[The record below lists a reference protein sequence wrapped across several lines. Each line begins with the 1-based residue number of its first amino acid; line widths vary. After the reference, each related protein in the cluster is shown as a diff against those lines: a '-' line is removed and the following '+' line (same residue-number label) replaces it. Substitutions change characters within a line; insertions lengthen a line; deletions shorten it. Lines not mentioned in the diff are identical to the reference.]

1 MRNLHFPMVQKND
14 IKMRNQAIQTPSP
27 FAQKSN
33 IHRSSFIIHLFL
45 VGLCFCF
52 FSCAPV
58 TAQKATKTTA
68 SAKVK
73 YDESLYDAVKWRNL
87 GPHRGGRS
95 AAVAGVAGK
104 PNLYYMGAAGG
115 GVWKTEDGGQTWNN
129 ISDGFF
135 GGSIGAV
142 TVSEYDPNVIYVG
155 GGEVTVRGNM
165 SYGYGMWKSV
175 DAGKTWTSIGLD
187 KTYHIPRIRVHPKN
201 PDLVYAAALG
211 NVFAS
216 SNERGIYRSKNG
228 GDTWEKVLFVN
239 KDAGGCDLILDP
251 NNPRII
257 YASTW
262 NINRTPY
269 SLESGGPGSALW
281 KSTDGGDNWTEISK
295 NEGFPT
301 GTLGIIGVTVS
312 PVNSNKVFAQVEAE
326 KGGLFMSSNA
336 GKTWS
341 LINDTRDLR
350 QRAWYYSRI
359 YADPQDE
366 DVIYG
371 LNVQFHK
378 SKDGGKSFKTIRTP
392 HGDHHDMWIAPED
405 PTRFVIADDGGA
417 QVTFDGGTNFSTY
430 MNQPTA
436 QYYRVTT
443 DDAFPYRIYVA
454 QQDNSTQRIAHRSG
468 GGSIGEDDWEVS
480 AGCECGHI
488 AIDPRNNEVVYGG
501 CYDGFIGRLDH
512 RNDQTRI
519 INVYPDLPM
528 GWGADGM
535 KYRFQWN
542 FPIFISPHDP
552 NKLYTA
558 SNHLHLSTN
567 EGQSWEVIS
576 PDLTRND
583 PAKQV
588 SSGGPITQDNTSVEY
603 YCTIFAAA
611 ESPRVE
617 GLLWTGSD
625 DGRVNISKD
634 GGKNW
639 TDVTPTGAPKWL
651 MWNSIEPDPHSDGGA
666 YLAGT
671 LYKAGDFRPY
681 LYKTKDYG
689 QTWTKIINGIDN
701 QHFTRVVRADPNKQG
716 ILYAGTETG
725 MYISFDDGANFQPF
739 QMNLPIVPITDL
751 TIKNDNLIAATQG
764 RSVWM
769 IDDLTVIHQMSDAVA
784 KADMHLFKPMDSYR
798 MGGFQNPK
806 PRNEGMNRR
815 PGVLVNFNLKDT
827 SLLKDVS
834 LSFYEADGDLIRTYS
849 TKAKEKADKLKVEK
863 GSNQFAWNMT
873 YPAAKKFDG
882 MIMWWSSLS
891 GPQAVPGDYKVT
903 MKVGDKEQT
912 QSFKILKDPRSEVS
926 LADIQKQFDFIK
938 GVGEKLTETH
948 ETIIDIRKVRD
959 QLNNYK
965 KLIGDDEDKKEIGE
979 LADEIN
985 EKMKKV
991 EEALYQTKNRSRQD
1005 PLNFPVRL
1013 NNKLGHLNSLIQ
1025 RGDYPPT
1032 DQMIEVRDAITEKID
1047 TQLAEFESIKN
1058 TDLPKFNQLVK
1069 DKAVDAIVLKKK
1081 DAAM

>member
-1 MRNLHFPMVQKND
+1 MRSLHFP
-14 IKMRNQAIQTPSP
+14 
-27 FAQKSN
+27 FL
-33 IHRSSFIIHLFL
+33 FI
-45 VGLCFCF
+45 GLCFCF

-58 TAQKATKTTA
+58 TAQKVSKSTNAN
-68 SAKVK
+68 VK

-115 GVWKTEDGGQTWNN
+115 GVWKTEDGGQSWNN
-129 ISDGFF
+129 ISDGYF
-135 GGSIGAV
+135 GGSIGSVA
-142 TVSEYDPNVIYVG
+142 VSEYDPNVIYVG

-175 DAGKTWTSIGLD
+175 DAGQTWKSVGLD
-187 KTYHIPRIRVHPKN
+187 KTYHIPRIRIHPKN

-211 NVFAS
+211 NVFGS
-216 SNERGIYRSKNG
+216 SNERGVYRSKNG
-228 GDTWEKVLFVN
+228 GETWEKVLFVN

-251 NNPRII
+251 NNARII

-269 SLESGGPGSALW
+269 SLESGGDGSALW
-281 KSTDGGDNWTEISK
+281 KSTDGGDTWKEISK
-295 NEGFPT
+295 N
-301 GTLGIIGVTVS
+301 
-312 PVNSNKVFAQVEAE
+312 
-326 KGGLFMSSNA
+326 
-336 GKTWS
+336 
-341 LINDTRDLR
+341 
-350 QRAWYYSRI
+350 SRI

-371 LNVQFHK
+371 LNVRFHK
-378 SKDGGKSFKTIRTP
+378 SKDGGKSFKTMRTP
-392 HGDHHDMWIAPED
+392 HGDHHDLWIAPED
-405 PTRFVIADDGGA
+405 PKRMAVADDGGV
-417 QVTFDGGTNFSTY
+417 QISFSGGTNWSTY

-443 DDAFPYRIYVA
+443 DNAFPYRIYVA
-454 QQDNSTQRIAHRSG
+454 QQDNSTQRIAHRSE
-468 GGSIGEDDWEVS
+468 GGSIGEDDWEVT
-480 AGCECGHI
+480 AGGESGHI

-501 CYDGFIGRLDH
+501 SYDGFFVRLDH
-512 RNDQTRI
+512 RTDKARI
-519 INVYPDLPM
+519 INVHPDLPM

-567 EGQSWEVIS
+567 EGQSWELVS

-583 PAKQV
+583 PEKQV

-603 YCTIFAAA
+603 YCTIFAAG

-625 DGRVNISKD
+625 DGRVNVSKD
-634 GGKNW
+634 GGKTW
-639 TDVTPTGAPKWL
+639 TDVTPAGAPKWL
-651 MWNSIEPDPHSDGGA
+651 MWNSIDPDPHSDGGA

-671 LYKAGDFRPY
+671 LYKGGDFRPY

-689 QTWTKIINGIDN
+689 QTWTKIVNGIDN
-701 QHFTRVVRADPNKQG
+701 QHFTRVLRADPSKQG
-716 ILYAGTETG
+716 LLYAGTETG
-725 MYISFDDGANFQPF
+725 MYISFNDGANWQPF

-751 TIKNDNLIAATQG
+751 AIKHDNLIAATQG

-769 IDDLTVIHQMSDAVA
+769 IDDLTVLHQMSDAVA
-784 KADMHLFKPMDSYR
+784 KADVHLFKPMDSYR
-798 MGGFQNPK
+798 MGGWQNPK
-806 PRNEGMNRR
+806 PRNEGMNH
-815 PGVLVNFNLKDT
+815 PGGVMVNFNLKDT

-834 LSFYEADGDLIRTYS
+834 LSFYESDGDLIRTYS
-849 TKAKEKADKLKVEK
+849 TKAKEKADKLKVAK
-863 GSNQFAWNMT
+863 GGNQFSWNMT

-882 MIMWWSSLS
+882 MIMWWASLN

-903 MKVGDKEQT
+903 LKVGEVEQS
-912 QSFKILKDPRSEVS
+912 QDFKILKDPRSEVS
-926 LADIQKQFDFIK
+926 MADIQKQFDFIK
-938 GVGEKLTETH
+938 GVGDKLTETH

-985 EKMKKV
+985 EKMEKV
-991 EEALYQTKNRSRQD
+991 EKALYQTKNRSGQD

-1032 DQMIEVRDAITEKID
+1032 DGMIQVREELTKRID
-1047 TQLAEFESIKN
+1047 EQLLEFEAIKN
-1058 TDLPKFNQLVK
+1058 TDLPAFNKLVK
-1069 DKAVDAIVLKKK
+1069 EKAVDAIVLKKK
-1081 DAAM
+1081 DSAM

>member
-1 MRNLHFPMVQKND
+1 MRNLHFP
-14 IKMRNQAIQTPSP
+14 
-27 FAQKSN
+27 FL
-33 IHRSSFIIHLFL
+33 FI
-45 VGLCFCF
+45 GLCFCF

-58 TAQKATKTTA
+58 TAQKVTKST

-73 YDESLYDAVKWRNL
+73 FDESLYDAVKWRNL
-87 GPHRGGRS
+87 GPFRGGRS
-95 AAVAGVAGK
+95 SAVAGVAGK
-104 PNLYYMGAAGG
+104 PNLYYMGSAGG

-135 GGSIGAV
+135 GGSIGAI
-142 TVSEYDPNVIYVG
+142 TVSEYDPNVIYAG

-165 SYGYGMWKSV
+165 SYGYGMWKSE
-175 DAGKTWTSIGLD
+175 DAGSTWKSIGLD

-201 PDLVYAAALG
+201 PELVYAAALG

-262 NINRTPY
+262 NINRTPH
-269 SLESGGPGSALW
+269 SLESGGEGSALW
-281 KSTDGGDNWTEISK
+281 KSTDGGDTWKEISK
-295 NEGFPT
+295 NKGFPE

-312 PVNSNKVFAQVEAE
+312 PVNSNKVWAQVEAE
-326 KGGLFMSSNA
+326 KGGLFVSSDA

-341 LINDTRDLR
+341 LLNDTRNLR

-371 LNVQFHK
+371 LNVRFHK
-378 SKDGGKSFKTIRTP
+378 SKDGGKSFKTMRTP
-392 HGDHHDMWIAPED
+392 HGDHHDLWIAPED
-405 PTRFVIADDGGA
+405 PKRMAVADDGGV
-417 QVTFDGGTNFSTY
+417 QVSFSGGTNWSTY

-443 DDAFPYRIYVA
+443 DNAFPYKIYVA
-454 QQDNSTQRIAHRSG
+454 QQDNSTQRIKHRSD
-468 GGSIGEDDWEVS
+468 GGSITEDDWEVT
-480 AGCECGHI
+480 AGGESGHI

-501 CYDGFIGRLDH
+501 SYDGFFVRLDH
-512 RNDQTRI
+512 RTDKARV
-519 INVYPDLPM
+519 INVHPDLPM

-558 SNHLHLSTN
+558 SNHLHVSTN
-567 EGQSWEVIS
+567 EGQSWDLIS

-583 PAKQV
+583 PEKQV

-611 ESPRVE
+611 ESARVKD
-617 GLLWTGSD
+617 LLWTGSD
-625 DGRVNISKD
+625 DGRVNMSKD

-639 TDVTPTGAPKWL
+639 TDVTPKGAPKWL
-651 MWNSIEPDPHSDGGA
+651 MWNSVDPDPHSDGGA

-671 LYKAGDFRPY
+671 LYKGGDFRPY

-689 QTWTKIINGIDN
+689 QTWTKIVNGIDN

-716 ILYAGTETG
+716 MLYAGTETG
-725 MYISFDDGANFQPF
+725 MYISFDDGANWQPY
-739 QMNLPIVPITDL
+739 QMNLPITPITDL

-769 IDDLTVIHQMSDAVA
+769 IDDLTVLHQLNDGMANA
-784 KADMHLFKPMDSYR
+784 KVHLFKPMDSYR
-798 MGGFQNPK
+798 MGGYQNPK
-806 PRNEGMNRR
+806 PRNAGMNH
-815 PGVLVNFNLKDT
+815 PGGVMVHFNLKDT
-827 SLLKDVS
+827 SVTKDVS
-834 LSFYEADGDLIRTYS
+834 LSFYEANGELIRTYS
-849 TKAKEKADKLKVEK
+849 TKAKEKADKLKVEE
-863 GSNQFAWNMT
+863 GGNLFSWNMT

-882 MIMWWSSLS
+882 MIMWWASLN

-903 MKVGDKEQT
+903 LKVGDVEQT
-912 QSFKILKDPRSEVS
+912 QTFKILKDPRSEVS
-926 LADIQKQFDFIK
+926 LADIQKQFNFIK
-938 GVGEKLTETH
+938 GVGDKLTETH
-948 ETIIDIRKVRD
+948 EAIIDIRKVRD

-965 KLIGDDEDKKEIGE
+965 KLIGEEEEMKEIGE

-985 EKMKKV
+985 EKMEKV
-991 EEALYQTKNRSRQD
+991 EKALYQTKNRSGQD

-1032 DQMIEVRDAITEKID
+1032 DGMIQVREELTKRID
-1047 TQLAEFESIKN
+1047 QQLIEFEAIKN
-1058 TDLPKFNQLVK
+1058 TDLPKFNKLVK

-1081 DAAM
+1081 ESAM

>member
-1 MRNLHFPMVQKND
+1 MRNLHFP
-14 IKMRNQAIQTPSP
+14 
-27 FAQKSN
+27 FL
-33 IHRSSFIIHLFL
+33 FI
-45 VGLCFCF
+45 GLCFCF

-58 TAQKATKTTA
+58 TAQKAVKGT
-68 SAKVK
+68 SANVK

-87 GPHRGGRS
+87 GPYRGGRS

-115 GVWKTEDGGQTWNN
+115 GVFKTEDGGQTWNN
-129 ISDGFF
+129 ITDGYF

-142 TVSEYDPNVIYVG
+142 TVSEFDPNVIYVG

-175 DAGKTWTSIGLD
+175 DAGQTWKSIGLD

-216 SNERGIYRSKNG
+216 SSERGIYRSKNG
-228 GDTWEKVLFVN
+228 GETWEKILFVN

-251 NNPRII
+251 NNARII

-269 SLESGGPGSALW
+269 SLESGGEGSALW
-281 KSTDGGDNWTEISK
+281 KSTDGGDTWKEISK
-295 NEGFPT
+295 NDGFPK

-326 KGGLFMSSNA
+326 NGGLFVSSN
-336 GKTWS
+336 GGTTWS

-371 LNVQFHK
+371 LNVTFLK
-378 SKDGGKSFKTIRTP
+378 SKDGGKSFKRISTP
-392 HGDHHDMWIAPED
+392 HGDHHDLWIAPED
-405 PTRFVIADDGGA
+405 PKRMAIADDGGV
-417 QVTFDGGTNFSTY
+417 QVSFDGGTNFSTY
-430 MNQPTA
+430 LNQPTA

-443 DDAFPYRIYVA
+443 DNAFPYRIYVA

-468 GGSIGEDDWEVS
+468 GGSISEDDWEVS

-558 SNHLHLSTN
+558 SNHLHVSMN
-567 EGQSWEVIS
+567 EGQSWDIIS

-611 ESPRVE
+611 ESARVKD
-617 GLLWTGSD
+617 LLWTGSD

-639 TDVTPTGAPKWL
+639 TDVTPSGAPKWL
-651 MWNSIEPDPHSDGGA
+651 MWNSIDPDPHSDGGA

-671 LYKAGDFRPY
+671 LYKGGDFRPY

-689 QTWTKIINGIDN
+689 QTWTKIVNGIDN
-701 QHFTRVVRADPNKQG
+701 QHFTRVVRADPNKEG
-716 ILYAGTETG
+716 MLYAGTETG
-725 MYISFDDGANFQPF
+725 MYVSFNDGANWQPY

-769 IDDLTVIHQMSDAVA
+769 IDDLTVLHQMNDAVA

-806 PRNEGMNRR
+806 PRNEGMNR
-815 PGVLVNFNLKDT
+815 PGGVMVNFNIKDT

-849 TKAKEKADKLKVEK
+849 TKAEEKENKLKVKE
-863 GSNQFAWNMT
+863 GGNQFAWNMT
-873 YPAAKKFDG
+873 YPAAKKFEG
-882 MIMWWSSLS
+882 MIMWWSSLN

-903 MKVGDKEQT
+903 MKIGDKEQT
-912 QSFKILKDPRSEVS
+912 QDFKILKDPRSEVS

-948 ETIIDIRKVRD
+948 EAIIDIRKVRG

-965 KLIGDDEDKKEIGE
+965 KLIGDDEENKEIGE

-1032 DQMIEVRDAITEKID
+1032 DQMIEVRDAITEKIN
-1047 TQLAEFESIKN
+1047 THLSEFEAIKN
-1058 TDLPKFNQLVK
+1058 TDLPKFNKLVK

-1081 DAAM
+1081 DDASL